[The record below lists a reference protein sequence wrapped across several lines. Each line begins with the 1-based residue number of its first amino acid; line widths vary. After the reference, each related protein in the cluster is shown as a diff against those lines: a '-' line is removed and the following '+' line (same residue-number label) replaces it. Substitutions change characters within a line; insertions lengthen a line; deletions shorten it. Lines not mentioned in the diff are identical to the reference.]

1 MCVRMADDPSV
12 VRAGSVG
19 YVVSLLPWEYSASA
33 EAHGSTEAYGEAG
46 GLLN

>member
-1 MCVRMADDPSV
+1 MCDSLKNVPSV
-12 VRAGSVG
+12 VSAGSNG
-19 YVVSLLPWEYSASA
+19 YVVLLLPWEYSASA